1 MSDAHTGFQ
10 FRSIALP
17 ALLPSLLFAIG
28 EGSIIPIIPAIAQNL
43 GAGLALA
50 GFIAAMIMVGELIG
64 DIPSGWIVS
73 RIGERR
79 AMVGASLVSI
89 VGVAICIVSTGPW
102 MLAAGIFL
110 IGLSSATF
118 ALARHAFMTTFVP
131 VEFRAR
137 ALSTLGGT
145 FRAGW
150 FVGPF
155 IAAGLIALTAHAEIV
170 FWVHLA
176 MAIAVIVL
184 LIVMPDP
191 TVKAAHLQPVAA
203 AESGSRA
210 PQPRVETDGEHLV
223 AEESNGLFRTIWL
236 FRGVLVRLGSGVAIV
251 GAMRASRSVI
261 LPLWAVSLGLSES
274 NTALIIGLGGAMD
287 FALFY
292 ASGQIMDRFGRL
304 WSVVPSLLGL
314 GTGML
319 VLGFTHDVPNA
330 VAWFIGVTVLTGLAN
345 GIGSG
350 ILMTLG
356 ADLAPKN
363 DPAPFLGAFR
373 FTGDAGTAAAPL
385 LVALLVAVSTLSLA
399 TGVMGVVGILGA
411 GIMLR
416 YVPRYV
422 SRRPGR
428 PSA

>member
-1 MSDAHTGFQ
+1 MSDTETGFR

-28 EGSIIPIIPAIAQNL
+28 EGSIIPIIPAIAQDL
-43 GAGLALA
+43 GAGLAFA

-89 VGVAICIVSTGPW
+89 IGVTTCIVASGPW
-102 MLAAGIFL
+102 MLGVGIFL
-110 IGLSSATF
+110 LGLSTATF

-131 VEFRAR
+131 LQYRAR

-155 IAAGLIALTAHAEIV
+155 IAAGLIALTAHAAIV
-170 FWVHLA
+170 FWVHLGCA
-176 MAIAVIVL
+176 VIVIVL
-184 LIVMPDP
+184 LMVMPDP
-191 TVKAAHLQPVAA
+191 TAA
-203 AESGSRA
+203 AAARQGAPGSH
-210 PQPRVETDGEHLV
+210 ETEGEQLV
-223 AEESNGLFRTIWL
+223 AGESHGLFRTIWN
-236 FRGVLVRLGSGVAIV
+236 FRGVLVRLGTGVAIV
-251 GAMRASRSVI
+251 GALRASRSVI
-261 LPLWAVSLGLSES
+261 LPLWAVSLGLPES
-274 NTALIIGLGGAMD
+274 TTALIIGLGGAMD

-292 ASGQIMDRFGRL
+292 ASGQVMDRFGRL
-304 WSVVPSLLGL
+304 WSVVPSMLGMGIGL
-314 GTGML
+314 F
-319 VLGFTHDVPNA
+319 VLAFTHDLQNA
-330 VAWFIGVTVLTGLAN
+330 VGWFIGITAVTGLAN

-385 LVALLVAVSTLSLA
+385 LVSLVVAVATLSLSTA
-399 TGVMGVVGILGA
+399 IIGVIGVLGA
-411 GIMLR
+411 GLMLR

-422 SRRPGR
+422 PRRPGR

>member
-1 MSDAHTGFQ
+1 MSDTETGFR

-28 EGSIIPIIPAIAQNL
+28 EGSIIPIIPAIAQDL
-43 GAGLALA
+43 GAGLAFA

-89 VGVAICIVSTGPW
+89 IGVTTCIVASGPW
-102 MLAAGIFL
+102 MLGVGIFL
-110 IGLSSATF
+110 LGLSTATF

-131 VEFRAR
+131 LPYRAR

-155 IAAGLIALTAHAEIV
+155 IAAGLIALTAHAAIV
-170 FWVHLA
+170 FWVHLGCA
-176 MAIAVIVL
+176 VIVIVL
-184 LIVMPDP
+184 LMVMPDP
-191 TVKAAHLQPVAA
+191 TAA
-203 AESGSRA
+203 AAARTDASGSH
-210 PQPRVETDGEHLV
+210 ETEGEQLV
-223 AEESNGLFRTIWL
+223 AGESHGLFRTIWN
-236 FRGVLVRLGSGVAIV
+236 FRGVLVRLGTGVAIV
-251 GAMRASRSVI
+251 GALRASRSVI
-261 LPLWAVSLGLSES
+261 LPLWAVSLGLPES
-274 NTALIIGLGGAMD
+274 TTALIIGLGGAMD

-292 ASGQIMDRFGRL
+292 ASGQVMDRFGRL
-304 WSVVPSLLGL
+304 WSVVPSMLGMGIGL
-314 GTGML
+314 F
-319 VLGFTHDVPNA
+319 VLAFTHDLQNA
-330 VAWFIGVTVLTGLAN
+330 VGWFIGITAVTGLAN

-385 LVALLVAVSTLSLA
+385 LVALVVAVATLSLSTA
-399 TGVMGVVGILGA
+399 IIGAIGVLGA
-411 GIMLR
+411 GLMLR

-422 SRRPGR
+422 PRRPGR

>member
-1 MSDAHTGFQ
+1 MSDTETGFR

-28 EGSIIPIIPAIAQNL
+28 EGSIIPIIPAIAQDL
-43 GAGLALA
+43 GAGLAFA

-89 VGVAICIVSTGPW
+89 IGVTTCIVASGPW
-102 MLAAGIFL
+102 MLGVGIFL
-110 IGLSSATF
+110 LGLSTATF

-131 VEFRAR
+131 LQYRAR

-155 IAAGLIALTAHAEIV
+155 IAAGLIALTAHAAIV

-176 MAIAVIVL
+176 CAVIVIVL
-184 LIVMPDP
+184 LMVMPDP
-191 TVKAAHLQPVAA
+191 TARAVADA
-203 AESGSRA
+203 RA
-210 PQPRVETDGEHLV
+210 QGTHETEGEHLV
-223 AEESNGLFRTIWL
+223 AEESHGLFRTIWT
-236 FRGVLVRLGSGVAIV
+236 FRGVLVRLGTGVAIV
-251 GAMRASRSVI
+251 GALRASRSVI
-261 LPLWAVSLGLSES
+261 LPLWAVSLGLPES
-274 NTALIIGLGGAMD
+274 TTALIIGLGGAMD

-292 ASGQIMDRFGRL
+292 ASGQVMDRFGRL
-304 WSVVPSLLGL
+304 WSVVPSMLGMGIGL
-314 GTGML
+314 F
-319 VLGFTHDVPNA
+319 VLAFTHDLQNA
-330 VAWFIGVTVLTGLAN
+330 VGWFIGITAVTGLAN

-385 LVALLVAVSTLSLA
+385 LVSLVVAVATLSLSTA
-399 TGVMGVVGILGA
+399 IMGVIGVLGA
-411 GIMLR
+411 GMMLR

-422 SRRPGR
+422 PRRPGR

>member
-1 MSDAHTGFQ
+1 MSDTETGFR

-28 EGSIIPIIPAIAQNL
+28 EGSIIPIIPAIAQDL
-43 GAGLALA
+43 GAGLAFA

-89 VGVAICIVSTGPW
+89 IGVTTCIVASGPW
-102 MLAAGIFL
+102 MLGVGIFL
-110 IGLSSATF
+110 LGLSTATF

-131 VEFRAR
+131 LPYRAR

-155 IAAGLIALTAHAEIV
+155 IAAGLIALTAHAAIV
-170 FWVHLA
+170 FWVHLGCA
-176 MAIAVIVL
+176 VIVIVL
-184 LIVMPDP
+184 LMLLPDP
-191 TVKAAHLQPVAA
+191 TARAA
-203 AESGSRA
+203 AAARA
-210 PQPRVETDGEHLV
+210 QGTRETEGEHLV
-223 AEESNGLFRTIWL
+223 AEESQGLFRTIVA
-236 FRGVLVRLGSGVAIV
+236 FRGVLIRLGTGVAIV
-251 GAMRASRSVI
+251 GALRASRSVI
-261 LPLWAVSLGLSES
+261 LPLWAVSLGLPES
-274 NTALIIGLGGAMD
+274 TTALIIGLGGAMD

-292 ASGQIMDRFGRL
+292 ASGQVMDRFGRL
-304 WSVVPSLLGL
+304 WSVVPSMLGMGIGL
-314 GTGML
+314 FAL
-319 VLGFTHDVPNA
+319 AFTHDLQNA
-330 VAWFIGVTVLTGLAN
+330 VGWFIGITAITGLAN

-385 LVALLVAVSTLSLA
+385 LVSLVVAVATLSLSTA
-399 TGVMGVVGILGA
+399 IMGVIGVLGA
-411 GIMLR
+411 GMMLR

-422 SRRPGR
+422 PRRPGR

>member
-1 MSDAHTGFQ
+1 MSDTETGFR

-28 EGSIIPIIPAIAQNL
+28 EGSIIPIIPAIAQDL
-43 GAGLALA
+43 GAGLAFA

-73 RIGERR
+73 RIGERQ

-89 VGVAICIVSTGPW
+89 IGVTTCIVASGPW
-102 MLAAGIFL
+102 MLGVGIFL
-110 IGLSSATF
+110 LGLSTATF

-131 VEFRAR
+131 LQYRAR

-155 IAAGLIALTAHAEIV
+155 IAAGLIALTAHAAIV

-176 MAIAVIVL
+176 CAVIVIVL
-184 LIVMPDP
+184 LMVMPDP
-191 TVKAAHLQPVAA
+191 TARAVADA
-203 AESGSRA
+203 TAQGTH
-210 PQPRVETDGEHLV
+210 ETEGEHLV
-223 AEESNGLFRTIWL
+223 AEESHGLFRTIWT
-236 FRGVLVRLGSGVAIV
+236 FRGVLVRLGTGVAIV
-251 GAMRASRSVI
+251 GALRASRSVI
-261 LPLWAVSLGLSES
+261 LPLWAVSLGLPES
-274 NTALIIGLGGAMD
+274 TTALIIGLGGAMD

-292 ASGQIMDRFGRL
+292 ASGQVMDRFGRL
-304 WSVVPSLLGL
+304 WSVVPSMLGMGIGL
-314 GTGML
+314 F
-319 VLGFTHDVPNA
+319 VLAFTHDLQNA
-330 VAWFIGVTVLTGLAN
+330 VGWFIGITAVTGLAN

-385 LVALLVAVSTLSLA
+385 LVSLVVAVATLSLSTA
-399 TGVMGVVGILGA
+399 IMGVIGVLGA
-411 GIMLR
+411 GMMLR

-422 SRRPGR
+422 PRRPGR

>member
-1 MSDAHTGFQ
+1 MSDTETGFR

-28 EGSIIPIIPAIAQNL
+28 EGSIIPIIPAIAQDL
-43 GAGLALA
+43 GAGLAFA

-89 VGVAICIVSTGPW
+89 IGVTTCIVASGPW
-102 MLAAGIFL
+102 MLGVGIFL
-110 IGLSSATF
+110 LGLSTATF

-131 VEFRAR
+131 LQYRAR

-155 IAAGLIALTAHAEIV
+155 IAAGLIALTAHAAIV
-170 FWVHLA
+170 FWVHLGCA
-176 MAIAVIVL
+176 VIVIVL
-184 LIVMPDP
+184 LMVMPDP
-191 TVKAAHLQPVAA
+191 TTAA
-203 AESGSRA
+203 AARTGASGSH
-210 PQPRVETDGEHLV
+210 ETEGEQLV
-223 AEESNGLFRTIWL
+223 AGESHGLFRTIWN
-236 FRGVLVRLGSGVAIV
+236 FRGVLVRLGTGVAIV
-251 GAMRASRSVI
+251 GALRASRSVI
-261 LPLWAVSLGLSES
+261 LPLWAVSLGLPES
-274 NTALIIGLGGAMD
+274 TTALIIGLGGAMD

-292 ASGQIMDRFGRL
+292 ASGQVMDRFGRL
-304 WSVVPSLLGL
+304 WSVVPSMLGM
-314 GTGML
+314 GIGL
-319 VLGFTHDVPNA
+319 VVLAFTHDLQNA
-330 VAWFIGVTVLTGLAN
+330 VGWFIGITAVTGLAN

-385 LVALLVAVSTLSLA
+385 LVSLVVAVATLSLSTA
-399 TGVMGVVGILGA
+399 IIGVIGVLGA
-411 GIMLR
+411 GLMLR

-422 SRRPGR
+422 PRRPGR

>member
-1 MSDAHTGFQ
+1 MSDAETGFR

-28 EGSIIPIIPAIAQNL
+28 EGAIIPVIPAVAQDL

-50 GFIAAMIMVGELIG
+50 GFIAAMIMVGELVG

-79 AMVGASLVSI
+79 AMIGASLLSI
-89 VGVAICIVSTGPW
+89 LGAVTCIVAAGPW
-102 MLAAGIFL
+102 MLAVGIFL
-110 IGLSSATF
+110 LGLSAATF

-155 IAAGLIALTAHAEIV
+155 IAAGLIAMTGHTEIV
-170 FWVHLA
+170 FWAHLA
-176 MAIAVIVL
+176 CALATIVL
-184 LIVMPDP
+184 LLVMPDP
-191 TVKAAHLQPVAA
+191 TAGATTSARETSALETSAH
-203 AESGSRA
+203 E
-210 PQPRVETDGEHLV
+210 ETEGERLV
-223 AEESNGLFRTIWL
+223 AEESHGLFRTIVIY
-236 FRGVLVRLGSGVAIV
+236 RAVLLRIGSGVAIV
-251 GAMRASRSVI
+251 GALRASRSVI

-304 WSVVPSLLGL
+304 WSVIPSMLGMGSGL
-314 GTGML
+314 F
-319 VLGFTHDVPNA
+319 VLAFTHDLQHA
-330 VAWFIGVTVLTGLAN
+330 VGWFIAVTVVTGIAN

-385 LVALLVAVSTLSLA
+385 LVSLLVAVSTLSLA
-399 TGVMGVVGILGA
+399 TGILGVIGVLGA
-411 GIMLR
+411 GLMLR

-422 SRRPGR
+422 EVGPGR
-428 PSA
+428 DHKR

>member
-1 MSDAHTGFQ
+1 MSDAETGFR

-17 ALLPSLLFAIG
+17 ALLPSLLFGIG
-28 EGSIIPIIPAIAQNL
+28 EGSIIPIIPAIAQDL

-89 VGVAICIVSTGPW
+89 IGVTTCIAASGPW
-102 MLAAGIFL
+102 MLGVGIFL
-110 IGLSSATF
+110 LGLSTATF

-131 VEFRAR
+131 LQYRAR

-155 IAAGLIALTAHAEIV
+155 IAAGLIALTAQAAIV

-176 MAIAVIVL
+176 CAVIVIVL
-184 LIVMPDP
+184 LMVMPDP
-191 TVKAAHLQPVAA
+191 TAGAA
-203 AESGSRA
+203 ALARA
-210 PQPRVETDGEHLV
+210 QGTHETEGEHLV
-223 AEESNGLFRTIWL
+223 AEESHGLFRTVWN
-236 FRGVLVRLGSGVAIV
+236 FRGVLVRLGTGVAIL
-251 GAMRASRSVI
+251 GALRASRSVI
-261 LPLWAVSLGLSES
+261 LPLWAVSLGLPES
-274 NTALIIGLGGAMD
+274 TTALIIGLGGAMD

-292 ASGQIMDRFGRL
+292 ASGQVMDRFGRL
-304 WSVVPSLLGL
+304 WSVVPSMLGMGIGL
-314 GTGML
+314 F
-319 VLGFTHDVPNA
+319 VLAFTHDLQHA
-330 VAWFIGVTVLTGLAN
+330 VGWFIGVTAVTGLAN

-356 ADLAPKN
+356 ADLAPKD

-385 LVALLVAVSTLSLA
+385 LVSLIVAVATLSLSTA
-399 TGVMGVVGILGA
+399 IMGVVGVLGA
-411 GIMLR
+411 GLMLR

-422 SRRPGR
+422 PRRPGR

>member
-1 MSDAHTGFQ
+1 MSDTETGFR

-28 EGSIIPIIPAIAQNL
+28 EGSIIPIIPAIAQDL
-43 GAGLALA
+43 GAGLAFA

-89 VGVAICIVSTGPW
+89 IGVTTCIVASGPW
-102 MLAAGIFL
+102 MLGVGIFL
-110 IGLSSATF
+110 LGLSTATF

-131 VEFRAR
+131 MPYRAR

-155 IAAGLIALTAHAEIV
+155 IAAGLIALTAHAAIV
-170 FWVHLA
+170 FWVHLGCA
-176 MAIAVIVL
+176 VMVIVL
-184 LIVMPDP
+184 LMLLPDP
-191 TVKAAHLQPVAA
+191 TARAA
-203 AESGSRA
+203 AAARA
-210 PQPRVETDGEHLV
+210 RGTRETEGEHLV
-223 AEESNGLFRTIWL
+223 AEESQGLFRTIVA
-236 FRGVLVRLGSGVAIV
+236 FRGVLIRLGTGVAIV
-251 GAMRASRSVI
+251 GALRASRSVI
-261 LPLWAVSLGLSES
+261 LPLWAVSLGLPES
-274 NTALIIGLGGAMD
+274 TTALIIGLGGAMD

-292 ASGQIMDRFGRL
+292 ASGQVMDRFGRL
-304 WSVVPSLLGL
+304 WSVVPSMLGMGIGL
-314 GTGML
+314 FAL
-319 VLGFTHDVPNA
+319 AFTHDLQNA
-330 VAWFIGVTVLTGLAN
+330 VGWFIGITAITGLAN

-385 LVALLVAVSTLSLA
+385 LVSLVVAVATLSLSTA
-399 TGVMGVVGILGA
+399 IMGVIGVLGA
-411 GIMLR
+411 GMMLR

-422 SRRPGR
+422 PRRPGR

>member
-1 MSDAHTGFQ
+1 MSDTETGFR

-28 EGSIIPIIPAIAQNL
+28 EGSIIPIIPAIAQDL
-43 GAGLALA
+43 GAGLAFA

-89 VGVAICIVSTGPW
+89 IGVTTCIVASGPW
-102 MLAAGIFL
+102 MLGVGIFL
-110 IGLSSATF
+110 LGLSTATF

-131 VEFRAR
+131 LPYRAR

-155 IAAGLIALTAHAEIV
+155 IAAGLIALTAHAAIV
-170 FWVHLA
+170 FWVHLGCA
-176 MAIAVIVL
+176 VIVIVL
-184 LIVMPDP
+184 LMVMPDP
-191 TVKAAHLQPVAA
+191 TAA
-203 AESGSRA
+203 AAARTGVSGSH
-210 PQPRVETDGEHLV
+210 ETEGEQLV
-223 AEESNGLFRTIWL
+223 AGESHGLFRTIWN
-236 FRGVLVRLGSGVAIV
+236 FRGVLVRLGTGVAIV
-251 GAMRASRSVI
+251 GALRASRSVI
-261 LPLWAVSLGLSES
+261 LPLWAVSLGLPES
-274 NTALIIGLGGAMD
+274 TTALIIGLGGAMD

-292 ASGQIMDRFGRL
+292 ASGQVMDRFGRL
-304 WSVVPSLLGL
+304 WSVVPSMLGMGIGL
-314 GTGML
+314 F
-319 VLGFTHDVPNA
+319 VLAFTHDLQNA
-330 VAWFIGVTVLTGLAN
+330 VGWFIGITAVTGLAN

-385 LVALLVAVSTLSLA
+385 LVSLVVAVATLSLSTA
-399 TGVMGVVGILGA
+399 IIGVIGVLGA
-411 GIMLR
+411 GLMLR

-422 SRRPGR
+422 PRRPGR

>member
-1 MSDAHTGFQ
+1 MSDTETGFR

-28 EGSIIPIIPAIAQNL
+28 EGSIIPIIPAIAQDL
-43 GAGLALA
+43 GAGLAFA

-89 VGVAICIVSTGPW
+89 IGVTTCIVASGPW
-102 MLAAGIFL
+102 MLGVGIFL
-110 IGLSSATF
+110 LGLSTATF

-131 VEFRAR
+131 LQYRAR

-155 IAAGLIALTAHAEIV
+155 IAAGLIALTAHAAIV
-170 FWVHLA
+170 FWVHLGCA
-176 MAIAVIVL
+176 VIVIVL
-184 LIVMPDP
+184 LMVMPDP
-191 TVKAAHLQPVAA
+191 TAA
-203 AESGSRA
+203 AAARTGASGSH
-210 PQPRVETDGEHLV
+210 ETEGEQLV
-223 AEESNGLFRTIWL
+223 AGESHGLFRTIWK
-236 FRGVLVRLGSGVAIV
+236 FRGVLVRLGTGVAIV
-251 GAMRASRSVI
+251 GALRASRSVI
-261 LPLWAVSLGLSES
+261 LPLWAVSLGLPES
-274 NTALIIGLGGAMD
+274 TTALIIGLGGAMD

-292 ASGQIMDRFGRL
+292 ASGQVMDRFGRL
-304 WSVVPSLLGL
+304 WSVVPSMLGMGIGL
-314 GTGML
+314 F
-319 VLGFTHDVPNA
+319 VLAFTHDLQNA
-330 VAWFIGVTVLTGLAN
+330 VGWFIGITAVTGLAN

-385 LVALLVAVSTLSLA
+385 LVSLVVAVATLSLSTA
-399 TGVMGVVGILGA
+399 IIGVIGVLGA
-411 GIMLR
+411 GLMLR

-422 SRRPGR
+422 PRRPGR

>member
-1 MSDAHTGFQ
+1 MSDAETGFR

-28 EGSIIPIIPAIAQNL
+28 EGSIIPIIPAIAQDL
-43 GAGLALA
+43 GAGLAFA

-89 VGVAICIVSTGPW
+89 IGVTTCIVASGPW
-102 MLAAGIFL
+102 MLGVGIFL
-110 IGLSSATF
+110 LGLSTATF

-131 VEFRAR
+131 QQYRAR

-155 IAAGLIALTAHAEIV
+155 IAAGLIALTSHPEIV

-176 MAIAVIVL
+176 CAAIVIVL
-184 LIVMPDP
+184 LVVMPDP
-191 TVKAAHLQPVAA
+191 TAG
-203 AESGSRA
+203 AEARA
-210 PQPRVETDGEHLV
+210 RSVGTHETEGEHLV
-223 AEESNGLFRTIWL
+223 AEESNGLFRTIWN
-236 FRGVLVRLGSGVAIV
+236 FRGVLVRLGTGVAIL
-251 GAMRASRSVI
+251 GALRASRSVI
-261 LPLWAVSLGLSES
+261 LPLWAVSLGLPES
-274 NTALIIGLGGAMD
+274 TTALIIGLGGAMD

-292 ASGQIMDRFGRL
+292 ASGQVMDRFGRL
-304 WSVVPSLLGL
+304 WSVVPSMLGMGIGL
-314 GTGML
+314 F
-319 VLGFTHDVPNA
+319 VLAFTHDLQHA
-330 VAWFIGVTVLTGLAN
+330 VGWFIGVTVLTGLAN

-356 ADLAPKN
+356 ADLAPRN

-373 FTGDAGTAAAPL
+373 FTGDAGTAGAPL
-385 LVALLVAVSTLSLA
+385 LVALVVAVATLSLSTA
-399 TGVMGVVGILGA
+399 IIGALGVLGA
-411 GIMLR
+411 GLMLR

-422 SRRPGR
+422 PRRPGR